1 MNRFKRFMMG
11 RYGSDELGVALLI
24 LTFLLMILI
33 KIIDIPYLG
42 LLVYIPLGF
51 CLYRILS
58 KKVYKRRQENFIFL
72 GWLNPFKNHLRNLK
86 IRVQDRKTHKYFK
99 CPKCGQMVRLPKG
112 KGKICITCPKCKHEF
127 VKKTWFC
134 SLLRIVLAF

>member
-127 VKKTWFC
+127 VKKT
-134 SLLRIVLAF
+134 